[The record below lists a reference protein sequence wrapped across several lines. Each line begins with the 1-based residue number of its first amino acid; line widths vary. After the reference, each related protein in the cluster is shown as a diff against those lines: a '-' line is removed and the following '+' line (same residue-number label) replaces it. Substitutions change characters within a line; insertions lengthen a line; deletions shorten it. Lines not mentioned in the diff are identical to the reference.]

1 MRFEPKS
8 IPSAR
13 IPEDLVTALTG
24 KWREFLT
31 RRFQGLVNLGYI
43 FAASSCHITFAATAT
58 TDDLGTR
65 FDDLTC

>member
-1 MRFEPKS
+1 
-8 IPSAR
+8 
-13 IPEDLVTALTG
+13 LVTALTG

-31 RRFQGLVNLGYI
+31 RRLQGLVNLGYV